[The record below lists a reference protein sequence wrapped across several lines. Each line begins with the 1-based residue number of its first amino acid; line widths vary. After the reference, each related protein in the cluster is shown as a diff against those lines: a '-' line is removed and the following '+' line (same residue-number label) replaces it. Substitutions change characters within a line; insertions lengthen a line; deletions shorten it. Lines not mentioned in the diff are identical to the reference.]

1 MKKINLLVASFVFS
15 LCIFV
20 GTSSVYAKE
29 NNLEDNA
36 NPNNVKEVSLT
47 ENNARISTFLSQ
59 ATPALKE
66 IYNEQP
72 FILGEEWFDENGNLY
87 PIKDFKVKYI
97 ETSTYIDGT
106 NSNNNV
112 TRQRI
117 LTADEYNN
125 WTPNQTRSS
134 CEYWGAADC
143 WETTA
148 KRIVI
153 IYQTYPSEQAK
164 VLNQWKTLPT
174 VRSYDTI
181 GLLYNNFT
189 MTSASGRQWYN
200 TSSNPSTNQY
210 IDYSYNGTN
219 MKISTTGQKG
229 VSVSQNIVDNAYTVL
244 QNDLYVYGT
253 QGNYMQM
260 AGSYQHAVNDID
272 LATSK
277 NFTFDAWG
285 MGKVFNWNVSWS
297 NWDGMQGVCFNWSNY
312 LWTC

>member
-1 MKKINLLVASFVFS
+1 MKNKKIVMLLFVIMLLVVSTNTVS
-15 LCIFV
+15 
-20 GTSSVYAKE
+20 AKE
-29 NNLEDNA
+29 IYLEDDITTA
-36 NPNNVKEVSLT
+36 NVKEVSVAK
-47 ENNARISTFLSQ
+47 NDVRISKFLEQ
-59 ATPALKE
+59 ASPELKK
-66 IYNEQP
+66 IYTEQP

-97 ETSTYIDGT
+97 ETSTYIDSK
-106 NSNNNV
+106 NPNKNV
-112 TRQRI
+112 TKQRT
-117 LTADEYNN
+117 LTSDEYNN
-125 WTPNQTRSS
+125 WSSNQTKSS
-134 CEYWGAADC
+134 CDYWGAADC
-143 WETTA
+143 WETNA

-153 IYQTYPSEQAK
+153 IYQEYPSEQAK
-164 VLNQWKTLPT
+164 VLNQWKTMPT

-200 TSSNPSTNQY
+200 TSSNPNVNQY
-210 IDYSYNGTN
+210 IDYSYGGTN

-229 VSVSQNIVDNAYTVL
+229 VSISQNIVDDAYTVL

-260 AGSYQHAVNDID
+260 AGSYQHAVNDIS

-285 MGKVFNWNVSWS
+285 MGKVFNWNVSWN
-297 NWDGMQGVCFNWSNY
+297 NWDNMQGVCFNWSNY